1 MPTKISTDVAT
12 RSTRRPRIFV
22 SAVSSELTTAREI
35 VGQCLRVCRDVDVVF
50 QQEFGTQPG
59 DLLEMLRRQVD
70 ECDGVLQLIGDVYG
84 AAPRKPH
91 PGFEGFDEFSYTQFE
106 LLYARQ
112 QGKKTWLIRIEGS
125 CTRVVHATEYVVP
138 DRLGQSPRSDV
149 EAAYRARL
157 RRLRPGQTLTATAK
171 DDSELRLAIDEH
183 HRRRLLQREYAA
195 RLHTHLTH
203 TAVDD
208 DDLVKKIQELKG
220 VPESRPRTRGM
231 LAGLPVSM
239 HEGFLGRAPL
249 TFGVLARLNPIG
261 NKSVSR
267 RIVLHGLGGT
277 GKTTLATEIGHFHN
291 VLGHHV
297 LMVRP
302 VAGRELDHDIAGL
315 ADRLGLSPAGDARVV
330 RKWLRDNDDW
340 LLIFDG
346 IDDADSAKSVH
357 AFAGEFQFGHFLI
370 TSCLEGYWKSTAHV
384 QQFDCVEVDVLEQEA
399 GHRLLR
405 VLIGKRRAGPER
417 HTRKL
422 SEVLGG
428 LPLAIQHARG
438 FLANNE
444 DRSIAS
450 YAEELESAP
459 VLPDAGDDDFAAP
472 PRPIAATWQAS
483 LRRVE
488 PTTRTLLRLLSF
500 LTDHPIPL
508 RLLKSPEVARV
519 FGLAC
524 ATDPFEETPNMTAPD
539 GLFAAVRQ
547 LAGYSLLRRLDG
559 DSNEPVASNPTEA
572 VEEERSFVVHRL
584 VLRMTQASLR
594 AAPTKMLPEGLA
606 FQQALA
612 RGEQADATSSHR
624 EFMHHAIRFLTDY
637 VLQEGPSARTVI
649 YPHLAQLAAVYLRD
663 ARSPGTAL
671 LPLRAEEL
679 FVLAETFSVS
689 GDYEEAG
696 GHFTRAAEAPDAS
709 PLTRAKANQGLA
721 WNFFDNNKLPQ
732 ALERYGIAES
742 VLRDQ
747 PFDAPHDAVRF
758 QVYSGRGWVLRALG
772 QIDAAIIDLERA
784 ATLATAASDP
794 SELSELAVSLGGVYD
809 YAGEYERAAQAY
821 DNAVR
826 LAVEAG
832 NPFAEG
838 PALYMRGWFLI
849 RQGSVA
855 QGMAQCEDSLA
866 IGEQFAFGTVIE
878 EASWIMALG
887 YALQGESTRAV
898 EASEH
903 SLKWSSPFLA
913 AWEHLI
919 RGIMRYRMHDVA
931 GAKEDFAEAIADSER
946 SISEFET
953 FEHLDTL
960 AFARAGLVLL
970 GTTDHL
976 DGAIQA
982 YQRARELAP
991 ARGIADIG
999 LIVFSSFGAESAV
1012 NSLREQ
1018 LVRGRQ

>member
-1 MPTKISTDVAT
+1 MTSPGSRIGWGC
-12 RSTRRPRIFV
+12 RRP
-22 SAVSSELTTAREI
+22 ARP
-35 VGQCLRVCRDVDVVF
+35 C
-50 QQEFGTQPG
+50 
-59 DLLEMLRRQVD
+59 
-70 ECDGVLQLIGDVYG
+70 
-84 AAPRKPH
+84 
-91 PGFEGFDEFSYTQFE
+91 
-106 LLYARQ
+106 
-112 QGKKTWLIRIEGS
+112 
-125 CTRVVHATEYVVP
+125 
-138 DRLGQSPRSDV
+138 
-149 EAAYRARL
+149 RARV
-157 RRLRPGQTLTATAK
+157 
-171 DDSELRLAIDEH
+171 
-183 HRRRLLQREYAA
+183 A
-195 RLHTHLTH
+195 R
-203 TAVDD
+203 
-208 DDLVKKIQELKG
+208 K
-220 VPESRPRTRGM
+220 
-231 LAGLPVSM
+231 
-239 HEGFLGRAPL
+239 
-249 TFGVLARLNPIG
+249 
-261 NKSVSR
+261 
-267 RIVLHGLGGT
+267 
-277 GKTTLATEIGHFHN
+277 
-291 VLGHHV
+291 
-297 LMVRP
+297 
-302 VAGRELDHDIAGL
+302 
-315 ADRLGLSPAGDARVV
+315 
-330 RKWLRDNDDW
+330 NDDW

-346 IDDADSAKSVH
+346 IDDADSAKKVH
-357 AFAGEFQFGHFLI
+357 AFAGEFQSGHFLI

-384 QQFDCVEVDVLEQEA
+384 QQFDCVEVNVLEPEA
-399 GHRLLR
+399 AHRLLR
-405 VLIGKRRAGPER
+405 VLLGKRRAGPEP

-459 VLPDAGDDDFAAP
+459 VLPDSGDDDFAEP
-472 PRPIAATWQAS
+472 PRSIAATWQAS

-500 LTDHPIPL
+500 LTDHPVPL

-524 ATDPFEETPNMTAPD
+524 ATDPFEESANMTAPD
-539 GLFAAVRQ
+539 SLFAAVRQ
-547 LAGYSLLRRLDG
+547 LAGYPLLRWLDG
-559 DSNEPVASNPTEA
+559 DPNEPVASNPTEA
-572 VEEERSFVVHRL
+572 VEEERYFVVHRL

-663 ARSPGTAL
+663 ARSPGHAL
-671 LPLRAEEL
+671 LPLRAEDL
-679 FVLAETFSVS
+679 VVLAETFSVS
-689 GDYEEAG
+689 GDYDEADR
-696 GHFTRAAEAPDAS
+696 HFTRAAEVPDAS

-721 WNFFDNNKLPQ
+721 WNFFDNNRLPQ

-758 QVYSGRGWVLRALG
+758 QVYSGRGWVLRSLG

-784 ATLATAASDP
+784 ATLATTAASEP
-794 SELSELAVSLGGVYD
+794 SEMAELAVSLGGVYD

-821 DNAVR
+821 DEAVR

-832 NPFAEG
+832 NPFVEG
-838 PALYMRGWFLI
+838 PARYMRGWFLI

-866 IGEQFAFGTVIE
+866 IGERFEFGTVIE
-878 EASWIMALG
+878 EASWIMAIG

-919 RGIMRYRMHDVA
+919 RGIMRYRLHDVA
-931 GAKEDFAEAIADSER
+931 GAMEDFAEAIADSER

-953 FEHLDTL
+953 FDYLDTL

-970 GTTDHL
+970 GTTVTSTAQFKLTNAHESSRQL
-976 DGAIQA
+976 EASQT
-982 YQRARELAP
+982 LA
-991 ARGIADIG
+991 
-999 LIVFSSFGAESAV
+999 
-1012 NSLREQ
+1012 
-1018 LVRGRQ
+1018 